1 MKGSGVGAPEPNGHA
16 WEDARAAL
24 VRRTVALILRHSTD
38 LEAQMATLQ
47 TVTDPNALGLERDA
61 VANIRRWAR
70 TSFDNLGMT
79 DDELPAP
86 PKRRAR

>member
-1 MKGSGVGAPEPNGHA
+1 VPNGHA
-16 WEDARAAL
+16 WEDSRADL

-47 TVTDPNALGLERDA
+47 TVTEPDALSAERTN
-61 VANIRRWAR
+61 VASIRRWAR
-70 TSFDNLGMT
+70 TAF
-79 DDELPAP
+79 DELGLTDRDLPDP